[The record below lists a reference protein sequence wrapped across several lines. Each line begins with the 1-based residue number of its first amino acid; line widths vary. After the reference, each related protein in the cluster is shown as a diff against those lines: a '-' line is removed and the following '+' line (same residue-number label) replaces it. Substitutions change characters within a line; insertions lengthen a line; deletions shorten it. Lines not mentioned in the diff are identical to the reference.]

1 MVRGFGAVTVKMM
14 TSEASMNKYAV
25 YGWCTT
31 EIQVL
36 AGTIE
41 TKGLT
46 LRETFNLASQIFIY
60 PEGIYIRR
68 IYDSEM

>member
-1 MVRGFGAVTVKMM
+1 
-14 TSEASMNKYAV
+14 MNKYAV
-25 YGWCTT
+25 YGIINMDVT
-31 EIQVL
+31 VK
-36 AGTIE
+36 AGIME

>member
-1 MVRGFGAVTVKMM
+1 
-14 TSEASMNKYAV
+14 MNRYKV

-31 EIQVL
+31 EIQVE
-36 AGTIE
+36 AGIIE

-46 LRETFNLASQIFIY
+46 LRETFNLASQIFVY
-60 PEGIYIRR
+60 PEGIFIRS

>member
-1 MVRGFGAVTVKMM
+1 MVRGITARTVKTM
-14 TSEASMNKYAV
+14 TSEASMDRYKV

-46 LRETFNLASQIFIY
+46 LCETFNLASQIFIY

-68 IYDSEM
+68 I

>member
-1 MVRGFGAVTVKMM
+1 
-14 TSEASMNKYAV
+14 MNKYAV

>member
-1 MVRGFGAVTVKMM
+1 MD
-14 TSEASMNKYAV
+14 KYTV
-25 YGWCTT
+25 YGIVNMDIT
-31 EIQVL
+31 VR
-36 AGTIE
+36 AGIIE

-46 LRETFNLASQIFIY
+46 LRETFNLASQIFVY

>member
-1 MVRGFGAVTVKMM
+1 MDRYK
-14 TSEASMNKYAV
+14 V
-25 YGWCTT
+25 YGVINMDIT
-31 EIQVL
+31 VR
-36 AGTIE
+36 AGIIE

-46 LRETFNLASQIFIY
+46 LRETFNLASQIFVY